1 VCGLLSLDVFAV
13 VDGDPAA
20 GGEPDPV
27 DEGDGDEGD
36 DEEGGDDEDGF
47 HAGRRGGGLGDFLM
61 ERGGEKKVRTYFV
74 FVVWGGRRWFEM
86 DVRGWGLMVVR

>member
-1 VCGLLSLDVFAV
+1 VCSLLSLDVFAV

-36 DEEGGDDEDGF
+36 DEEGDDYEDGF
-47 HAGRRGGGLGDFLM
+47 HAGRRGGGLGVVDREREGARAR
-61 ERGGEKKVRTYFV
+61 ERGR
-74 FVVWGGRRWFEM
+74 GRWTLTL
-86 DVRGWGLMVVR
+86 G